1 VSNKTEIEKLI
12 QELTIDKY
20 SIGREILNHKETLKK
35 FLEFYE
41 DNVIVIR
48 NRETLTS
55 RAVLALYLVGRMLLY
70 VADKIDSPD
79 VSMDEIRVLI
89 GEMPDS
95 PEIVIQDF
103 LNSGWIIMSSPS
115 DFRINFRKIHEIFEE
130 FFV

>member
-1 VSNKTEIEKLI
+1 MSNKTEIEKLI